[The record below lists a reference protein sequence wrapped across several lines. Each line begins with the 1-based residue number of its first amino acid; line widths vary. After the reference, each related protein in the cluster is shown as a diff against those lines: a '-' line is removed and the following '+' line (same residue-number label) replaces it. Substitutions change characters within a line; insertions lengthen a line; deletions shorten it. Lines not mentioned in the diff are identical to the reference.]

1 MLQKCHDSKFF
12 DTGYIENPYETM
24 TLICDIKQPRC
35 AGWESHNIN
44 DKEVCGFYGFM
55 LFRIPASYNVDWD
68 VWAEL
73 LPEQLPELLH
83 KLT

>member
-1 MLQKCHDSKFF
+1 MKSIPWHTHGTSAMS
-12 DTGYIENPYETM
+12 YEY
-24 TLICDIKQPRC
+24 LN
-35 AGWESHNIN
+35 E
-44 DKEVCGFYGFM
+44 YL